1 MTLLCADI
9 VHSIN
14 TWPNQSKFQ
23 ITTAHRANLPTI
35 TEIFSPQLECGLTKK
50 TSHADCVFSLSVTYH
65 SHIIEEHLDLKL

>member
-1 MTLLCADI
+1 MILLCADI

-35 TEIFSPQLECGLTKK
+35 TEIFPPQLECGLTR
-50 TSHADCVFSLSVTYH
+50 TVMQIVSFHFLSLITVT
-65 SHIIEEHLDLKL
+65 